1 MLEKNIRVCD
11 LFDLYGTFLSEKQQS
26 FIKEYY
32 FLDNSLSEI
41 ASNFQVSRQAVLDSL
56 GKSEKKL
63 EEFEKKLSLLQVK
76 KLVLSLEE
84 KSQNKQ
90 TIEKLKNLF

>member
-11 LFDLYGTFLSEKQQS
+11 LFDLYGSFLSEKQQR
-26 FIKEYY
+26 FVVEYF

-56 GKSEKKL
+56 GKSDKKL
-63 EEFEKKLSLLQVK
+63 EQFEKQLSLLEIK
-76 KLVLSLEE
+76 KLVLNLDE
-84 KSQNKQ
+84 KSYNKQ
-90 TIEKLKNLF
+90 TIQKLKNLF